1 MADKSWKAF
10 ERRIAKAVNGQR
22 RGADFRNRE
31 RGGGKDDIV
40 HDHLSIEVKLL
51 KNVSYCNLLDAA
63 KQAERNAEDG
73 KLPIAIIKKKNAR
86 DADALVVMRLER
98 FLEAT
103 DGTEDL

>member
-10 ERRIAKAVNGQR
+10 ERRIAKAVDGQR

-31 RGGGKDDIV
+31 RGGGKDDID

-51 KNVSYCNLLDAA
+51 KTVSYCDILEAC

-73 KLPIAIIKKKNAR
+73 KLPIAIVKKKGGL
-86 DADALVVMRLER
+86 DKDALVVLRLER
-98 FLEAT
+98 FLEST
-103 DGTEDL
+103 DD